1 MRKLLSAPGAGPA
14 VRSRPGLAGL
24 AGLAGARR
32 HALAGLAAV
41 AAACAAPAL
50 RAQPARRV
58 VAVGGSL
65 TETVYALGAEAELVG
80 VDTTSIYPPQAAHLP
95 RVGYLRQ
102 LSAEGVLSLRPTLVV
117 AAASVGPPAVV
128 RQLQAARVGFELFD
142 TDHRLEGVLATT
154 RRLGRLLDR
163 AEAGERLAA
172 QIADDAERA
181 QTLVARLNA
190 GRAPLRV
197 LFVLSHTANQVH
209 IGGADTAADA
219 VIALAGARNALA
231 SVRGFRP
238 LTPEAAIAA
247 APDVILGTHQG
258 LQQVG
263 GVDGLLRAPG
273 LAATAAGRARRV
285 AALDALLLLG
295 FGPRLPQAV
304 AGLAQAL
311 HAAVS
316 PRS

>member
-1 MRKLLSAPGAGPA
+1 MRELLTPPQAQRRRALRTGA
-14 VRSRPGLAGL
+14 V
-24 AGLAGARR
+24 
-32 HALAGLAAV
+32 LAAG
-41 AAACAAPAL
+41 CAAPVLHAHG
-50 RAQPARRV
+50 AQGAPQVHGAQSAPVRRIV
-58 VAVGGSL
+58 SVGGSL

-80 VDTTSIYPPQAAHLP
+80 VDTTSIYPPQAAQLP

-128 RQLQAARVGFELFD
+128 RQLQAARLGFELFD
-142 TDHRLEGVLATT
+142 TDHRLDGVLAMA
-154 RRLGRLLDR
+154 RRLGGVLGR
-163 AEAGERLAA
+163 AEAGGRLAA
-172 QIADDAERA
+172 QIAADAERA
-181 QTLVARLNA
+181 QREVAALNA
-190 GRAPLRV
+190 RRAPLRV
-197 LFVLSHTANQVH
+197 LFVLSHTPNQVQ

-219 VIALAGARNALA
+219 VITLAGARNALTG
-231 SVRGFRP
+231 VRGFRP

-247 APDVILGTHQG
+247 APDVILVTAQG
-258 LQQVG
+258 LQRTG

-304 AGLAQAL
+304 SGLAQAL
-311 HAAVS
+311 HAVAP
-316 PRS
+316 PRG

>member
-1 MRKLLSAPGAGPA
+1 MRKLLSPPQ
-14 VRSRPGLAGL
+14 
-24 AGLAGARR
+24 ARR
-32 HALAGLAAV
+32 RRALRAAAAV
-41 AAACAAPAL
+41 AAGCIAPAL
-50 RAQPARRV
+50 RAQGAPVRRV

-80 VDTTSIYPPQAAHLP
+80 VDTTSIYPPQAAQLP

-142 TDHRLEGVLATT
+142 TDHRLDGVLAMA
-154 RRLGRLLDR
+154 RRLGGVLGR
-163 AEAGERLAA
+163 ADAGERLAA
-172 QIADDAERA
+172 QIADDFARA
-181 QTLVARLNA
+181 QREVAALNA

-197 LFVLSHTANQVH
+197 LFVLSHTPHQVQ
-209 IGGADTAADA
+209 IGGAGTAADA
-219 VIALAGARNALA
+219 VITLAGARNALA
-231 SVRGFRP
+231 GMRGFRP

-247 APDVILGTHQG
+247 APDLILVTTQG
-258 LQQVG
+258 LRQAG

-304 AGLAQAL
+304 GDLAQAL
-311 HAAVS
+311 HAAA
-316 PRS
+316 PARG